1 MNSQIDF
8 SNKADVERLVS
19 NCINGDRVSQQ
30 EFYKAFY
37 NKMMGICMRYATDTE
52 DAKDLLHDGF
62 IKIFNKL
69 KGFKN
74 EGSLEG
80 WVRRIMVNN
89 AIDHVRKRKETF
101 VRSDNENLFDSIET
115 DNEDDAE
122 NEVLVSI
129 KAELLLKLIQQLSP
143 AYRTVFN
150 MYVIENYTHKEIAQI
165 LGINIGTSKSNLAK
179 AKMKLRESYK
189 KYENKLDR

>member
-1 MNSQIDF
+1 MDF

-37 NKMMGICMRYATDTE
+37 SKMMAICMRYASDAE

-89 AIDHVRKRKETF
+89 AIDHVRKKKETF
-101 VRSDNENLFDSIET
+101 VRSDNESIFDNLQ
-115 DNEDDAE
+115 NENENDAE
-122 NEVLVSI
+122 NELLISI
-129 KAELLLKLIQQLSP
+129 KAELLLKLIQNLSP

-150 MYVIENYTHKEIAQI
+150 MYVIENYTHKEIAEI

-179 AKMKLRESYK
+179 AKMKLRESFK
-189 KYENKLDR
+189 KYENELDK

>member
-1 MNSQIDF
+1 MDF
-8 SNKADVERLVS
+8 SNKNDVGRLVN
-19 NCINGDRVSQQ
+19 NCIKGDRLSQ
-30 EFYKAFY
+30 EVFYKNFY
-37 NKMMGICMRYATDTE
+37 SKMMAICARYAYNTDE
-52 DAKDLLHDGF
+52 AKDILHDGF

-69 KGFKN
+69 PGFKN

-101 VRSDNENLFDSIET
+101 ISIDNENIFENIRNDSDE
-115 DNEDDAE
+115 EAE
-122 NEVLVSI
+122 NEMFITI
-129 KAELLLKLIQQLSP
+129 KAELLLKLIQKLTP

-150 MYVIENYTHKEIAQI
+150 MYVIENYSHKEIAEI

-179 AKMKLRESYK
+179 AKIKLREFYK
-189 KYENKLDR
+189 EHEYELER